1 MDEQIGELQQQLATL
16 NAELKKGTVFQ
27 SLGPRLGQLMDGI
40 HRRRRTPVTLPDDQ
54 DGIEELLNT
63 LRGRLEKN
71 QPLALSLKDLDR
83 LLHHLASPNPAIR
96 YNGINFTVYDALQQN
111 ALGVNDMVTLVNFLS
126 RDEALFS
133 HILEPTNAAI
143 FGRAG
148 SASLLAVALHFVAE
162 NDAQGMLAYNHLVNQ
177 VATYIC
183 LETDT
188 RGFIN
193 QQGWAH
199 AYAAIIDL
207 LTVLAETDI
216 LPRADKLFLLMTLI
230 ERLKRLTTPLIY
242 GENDR
247 MATYFVTLTN
257 RHPLY
262 ETALISALK
271 QWRLA
276 VARRRRPDNLA
287 GWNQFFN
294 RKRLSDA
301 LRLRNDASPKLK
313 KYLNS
318 TIDFLG

>member
-1 MDEQIGELQQQLATL
+1 MDEQIGALQQQLAAL
-16 NAELKKGTVFQ
+16 NTELKEGAVFQ

-54 DGIEELLNT
+54 DGIIPLLT
-63 LRGRLEKN
+63 RLRGELDRN
-71 QPLALSLKDLDR
+71 QPLELPLRDLD
-83 LLHHLASPNPAIR
+83 LLVHHLASPDPQIR
-96 YNGINFTVYDALQQN
+96 YNGVNFTIYDALQQS
-111 ALGVNDMVTLVNFLS
+111 ALGVNDLVTLVNFLS
-126 RDEALFS
+126 RDESLFS
-133 HILEPTNAAI
+133 HILEPTNAAV
-143 FGRAG
+143 FGRAS
-148 SASLLAVALHFVAE
+148 SASMLAVALHFVAE
-162 NDAQGMLAYNHLVNQ
+162 NEAQGMLDYQHLVNQ

-188 RGFIN
+188 RGFVN

-207 LTVLAETDI
+207 LTVLSETDS
-216 LPRADKLFLLMTLI
+216 LPRADKLFLLLTLV

-247 MATYFVTLTN
+247 MATYFVALTN
-257 RHPLY
+257 RHALY
-262 ETALISALK
+262 ETALLNALK
-271 QWRLA
+271 QWRQA

-294 RKRLSDA
+294 RKRLADA
-301 LRLRNDASPKLK
+301 LRLRKDASPQIK

>member
-1 MDEQIGELQQQLATL
+1 MDEQIGELQRQLAAL
-16 NAELKKGTVFQ
+16 NQELKDGAVFQ

-40 HRRRRTPVTLPDDQ
+40 HRHRRTPVTLPDDQ
-54 DGIEELLNT
+54 DGITEFLAELRDELNQNHA
-63 LRGRLEKN
+63 LYL
-71 QPLALSLKDLDR
+71 PLQDLDF
-83 LLHHLASPNPAIR
+83 LLGHLASPNPDIR
-96 YNGINFTVYDALQQN
+96 YNGVNFTVYDALQQN
-111 ALGVNDMVTLVNFLS
+111 ALDANEQVTLINFLS
-126 RDEALFS
+126 RDVTLFS
-133 HILEPTNAAI
+133 HVLEPVNTAV
-143 FGRAG
+143 FGRAS
-148 SASLLAVALHFVAE
+148 SASMLAVALHFAAE
-162 NDAQGMLAYNHLVNQ
+162 NQIQGMLDYQHLVNQ

-188 RGFIN
+188 RGFVN

-207 LTVLAETDI
+207 LMVLSETDD
-216 LPRADKLFLLMTLI
+216 LPRADKLFLLLTLI

-257 RHPLY
+257 RHSLY
-262 ETALISALK
+262 EVALLNALK
-271 QWRLA
+271 QWRQT

-294 RKRLSDA
+294 RKRLADA
-301 LRLRNDASPKLK
+301 LRLRKDASPKLK